1 MNVEEMKVFV
11 EANDIVMMKADKT
24 KKSDW
29 PEIDEL
35 LISLGNPSRQIPFY
49 AIFPA
54 GRANR
59 PIVMDGLY
67 ASPDAFIKKLEEAAA
82 SIIVESHDDLLEQ
95 LARPVEVGEVAG
107 RLVQLDEAEGVVG
120 VVFEQ
125 PIDAGD
131 AVLVGVE

>member
-1 MNVEEMKVFV
+1 MNVEKMKRFV
-11 EANDIVMMKADKT
+11 EANDIVMLKADKT
-24 KKSDW
+24 KNP

-35 LISLGNPSRQIPFY
+35 LLKLGNPTRQIPFY

-82 SIIVESHDDLLEQ
+82 S
-95 LARPVEVGEVAG
+95 
-107 RLVQLDEAEGVVG
+107 EAVV
-120 VVFEQ
+120 
-125 PIDAGD
+125 DR
-131 AVLVGVE
+131 

>member
-1 MNVEEMKVFV
+1 MNVEKMKVFV

-54 GRANR
+54 GRPNE
-59 PIVMDGLY
+59 PIVMDGIY
-67 ASPDAFIKKLEEAAA
+67 TSPGAFIEKLK
-82 SIIVESHDDLLEQ
+82 
-95 LARPVEVGEVAG
+95 EVGPKTAG
-107 RLVQLDEAEGVVG
+107 ADTGSLEPGG
-120 VVFEQ
+120 
-125 PIDAGD
+125 
-131 AVLVGVE
+131 

>member
-1 MNVEEMKVFV
+1 MNVEKMKVFV

-54 GRANR
+54 GRPNE
-59 PIVMDGLY
+59 PILMNGVF
-67 ASPDAFIKKLEEAAA
+67 ASPAAFIRKLEESLPKTAGTETAA
-82 SIIVESHDDLLEQ
+82 
-95 LARPVEVGEVAG
+95 GEPG
-107 RLVQLDEAEGVVG
+107 G
-120 VVFEQ
+120 
-125 PIDAGD
+125 
-131 AVLVGVE
+131 

>member
-1 MNVEEMKVFV
+1 MNVEKMKVFV

-54 GRANR
+54 GRPNE
-59 PIVMDGLY
+59 PILMNGVF
-67 ASPDAFIKKLEEAAA
+67 ASPAAFIRKLKETIPKTAGTETAA
-82 SIIVESHDDLLEQ
+82 
-95 LARPVEVGEVAG
+95 GEPG
-107 RLVQLDEAEGVVG
+107 G
-120 VVFEQ
+120 
-125 PIDAGD
+125 
-131 AVLVGVE
+131 

>member
-1 MNVEEMKVFV
+1 MNVEKMKDYV

-54 GRANR
+54 GRPND
-59 PIVMDGLY
+59 PIVMDKGIY
-67 ASPDAFIKKLEEAAA
+67 TSPAPFIEKLKEADPKTAGAA
-82 SIIVESHDDLLEQ
+82 EPGSLE
-95 LARPVEVGEVAG
+95 PGG
-107 RLVQLDEAEGVVG
+107 
-120 VVFEQ
+120 
-125 PIDAGD
+125 
-131 AVLVGVE
+131 